1 MLFYFEL
8 AFSSQFVTLALL
20 KMTFRFD
27 PTHLTAYLGLTSFY
41 HTKLSHTKNQSFF
54 RRPNQFEF
62 ST

>member
-27 PTHLTAYLGLTSFY
+27 PTHLGLTSFY